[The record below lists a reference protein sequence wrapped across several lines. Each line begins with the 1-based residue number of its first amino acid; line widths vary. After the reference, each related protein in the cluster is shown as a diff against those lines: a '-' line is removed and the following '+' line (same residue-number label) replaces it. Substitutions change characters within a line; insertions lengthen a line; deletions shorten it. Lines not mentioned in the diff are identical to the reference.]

1 MRSFVTSIT
10 IVVLVGVMVVSASTI
25 ATASS
30 ERDSVENLCRQME
43 MAYESQDQQAIID
56 LYEGLGSRGAK
67 QVRRL
72 FEDFKSVSI
81 VLEFD
86 KINPAGTE
94 ATVLM
99 THLSIVHNR
108 GGRKLDTR
116 PQQEFH
122 LRKIHGEWKFVT
134 PAYVKEA
141 KKRLR

>member
-1 MRSFVTSIT
+1 MRSFITSVTVI
-10 IVVLVGVMVVSASTI
+10 VLVGVMVVSASTI
-25 ATASS
+25 AAASS

-43 MAYESQDQQAIID
+43 RAYQSQDQQAIID
-56 LYEGLGSRGAK
+56 LYKDLGSRGAK
-67 QVRRL
+67 QLTRL
-72 FEDFKSVSI
+72 FEDFKSVS
-81 VLEFD
+81 VELEFD

-108 GGRKLDTR
+108 GGRKVETR

-122 LRKIHGEWKFVT
+122 LRKIDGAWKFVT